1 MSEKAKYVEF
11 KDVVVTELGNGF
23 FGKNLVESGD
33 FELTY
38 ITGDETA
45 GHDAHEHEDLD
56 EILIFLEG
64 AADLDLGGKPVG
76 VKAGSLIFAPSG
88 VAHGIQYKA
97 KSKVLRIKMTKA
109 HQKKP

>member
-1 MSEKAKYVEF
+1 MSEKGKYIEF
-11 KDVVVTELGNGF
+11 KDVAVTELGNGF

-45 GHDAHEHEDLD
+45 GHDAHQHEDLD
-56 EILIFLEG
+56 EVLIFLEG
-64 AADLDLGGKPVG
+64 AADLSLDGKPMD
-76 VKAGSLIFAPSG
+76 VKAGSLIYAPSG

-97 KSKVLRIKMTKA
+97 KSKVLRIKMAK
-109 HQKKP
+109 H